1 MQTSTHTTLQ
11 PYPGAHETAQMARM
25 RAEYVDMPGLNL
37 SVPQAARLWGVSVG
51 HAERLLSEMVDE
63 RFLER
68 DTTGL
73 YRRRGCRRC
82 W

>member
-1 MQTSTHTTLQ
+1 MQTSGLATMQ
-11 PYPGAHETAQMARM
+11 RSPGPRETDLR
-25 RAEYVDMPGLNL
+25 RIRSEYVEMPGLNL
-37 SVPQAARLWGVSVG
+37 TVPQAARLFGVSVG
-51 HAERLLSEMVDE
+51 QAEQLLAGMVDE

-68 DTTGL
+68 DPEGL